1 MNKKWR
7 LVGSAVVLL
16 AITGGV
22 WAGRSSVGKTRQLPA
37 ASPERPPYQQPQS
50 VGWVFGRLM
59 GFPGADKPLMSQS
72 GMGFRPPPPVRRE

>member
-1 MNKKWR
+1 MNKKWC
-7 LVGSAVVLL
+7 L
-16 AITGGV
+16 TGGV
-22 WAGRSSVGKTRQLPA
+22 VMLLAVAGGISAARSFEGKTRQLHVV
-37 ASPERPPYQQPQS
+37 SPDQPPYQQPQS